1 VLGGSAGARWA
12 NHCFDS
18 AKVLHFDQSNGGR
31 FMQSTVTVKG
41 QATLPK
47 AVRDHL
53 KLKPGDKVKFFI
65 HPDGRVMLLPMVPI
79 SQLRGILKKPRS
91 KPVTIEEMDDAIAE
105 GVTERFLRSS
115 RR

>member
-1 VLGGSAGARWA
+1 
-12 NHCFDS
+12 
-18 AKVLHFDQSNGGR
+18 
-31 FMQSTVTVKG
+31 MQSTVTVKG

-79 SQLRGILKKPRS
+79 SQLRGILKKSRR